1 MALTLWL
8 KFWAWLFKRWIVLST
23 RPRLFKRWIVL
34 FTGKITIQRIIIMEI
49 NCVVQWIVI
58 YLLDSA
64 IHLSNNRALT
74 NTLQWISIMEINCN
88 VQWIVIYLLDSAIH
102 LSNNRALTN
111 TLQWISIMEI
121 NCNVQWIGI
130 YPVDGTIHLLN
141 NWRPFSNHYTIKW
154 IVLTANTKEAVSKE
168 KCESYRKQV
177 VHPQAL
183 EEETTG

>member
-49 NCVVQWIVI
+49 NCV
-58 YLLDSA
+58 
-64 IHLSNNRALT
+64 
-74 NTLQWISIMEINCN
+74 

>member
-64 IHLSNNRALT
+64 
-74 NTLQWISIMEINCN
+74 
-88 VQWIVIYLLDSAIH
+88 VH

>member
-1 MALTLWL
+1 MTLTLWL

-23 RPRLFKRWIVL
+23 RPRLFKRWIAL
-34 FTGKITIQRIIIMEI
+34 STGKITIKRISIREI

-64 IHLSNNRALT
+64 IHLSNNRALI

-88 VQWIVIYLLDSAIH
+88 VQWIV
-102 LSNNRALTN
+102 
-111 TLQWISIMEI
+111 
-121 NCNVQWIGI
+121 I

-141 NWRPFSNHYTIKW
+141 NWRPFSNHYTIKR